1 MDFQVHIC
9 FSPFFFP
16 VTRGCP
22 ELFSQTVEYSMR
34 AVLALAAGNGK
45 PMTTQK
51 IAETM
56 KVPRSYLSKVLQSL
70 VRGGL
75 VYSTR
80 GLKGGFVLVKSPE
93 EISMLAIVNSVNPM
107 KRIKSCPL
115 DVDSHSSD
123 LCPLHSRLDK
133 AMAMVEEAFSGTTL
147 AEILSEENPCPTL
160 QAQLQKLEPK
170 SKD

>member
-1 MDFQVHIC
+1 M
-9 FSPFFFP
+9 
-16 VTRGCP
+16 
-22 ELFSQTVEYSMR
+22 FSQTVEYAMR
-34 AVLALAAGNGK
+34 AILALAAGNGK
-45 PMTTQK
+45 PMTTKQ

-80 GLKGGFVLVKSPE
+80 GLKGGFVLVKDPS

-107 KRIKSCPL
+107 KRIESCPL

-123 LCPLHSRLDK
+123 LCPLHSRLDQ
-133 AMAMVEEAFSGTTL
+133 AMAMVEEAFSSTTL

-160 QAQLQKLEPK
+160 QNQLQKLEEK
-170 SKD
+170 NKD